1 MPVTKSGPGFER
13 LKAVLTGID
22 GVQVRVGWFEGTTEP
37 NGTPTA
43 YVAAIHEF
51 GAPRAGIPAR
61 PFMRPTIANNQAAWM
76 QEFAAI
82 ARKSLMGGLDPVQ
95 AMDQMGLRIAGE
107 VKQSIQAVSS
117 PPLKP
122 QTVKRK
128 GHNKPLVESGT
139 MLKTVVHK
147 TEKTKW

>member
-82 ARKSLMGGLDPVQ
+82 ARKSLTGGLDPVQ

-147 TEKTKW
+147 TEKTK

>member
-82 ARKSLMGGLDPVQ
+82 ARKSLTGGLDPVH

-107 VKQSIQAVSS
+107 VKQSIRAVTS

-139 MLKTVVHK
+139 MLQTVVHK
-147 TEKTKW
+147 TEKTK